1 MRLDVGVW
9 DEVLVARLSSYM
21 NRNGSIFCEMQS
33 LPEADATESF
43 EVQKQSTIMEASFLC
58 ESRCAEPMSEKPS
71 KQKDADSASRFA
83 PLDGYFV
90 LGGLFLIA
98 CMGRYIDTYPEKIS
112 SIATYAGI
120 LSTVLFLF
128 LMLLLAVTSTILIV
142 IHEGESTQQKRK
154 ESGREHRRRLK
165 RKTEAANFAAQ
176 LKKKDFEIRLRSF
189 TNHNVDNVEE
199 NPESQMEFWER
210 EQEYSRT
217 PSRPVELIRY
227 LLQRVSKL
235 VGQG

>member
-1 MRLDVGVW
+1 MKF
-9 DEVLVARLSSYM
+9 LVARLSSYM

-58 ESRCAEPMSEKPS
+58 ESRCPEPMSEKPS

-98 CMGRYIDTYPEKIS
+98 CMGRYIDTYP
-112 SIATYAGI
+112 
-120 LSTVLFLF
+120 

-189 TNHNVDNVEE
+189 TNHNVDDVEE

>member
-1 MRLDVGVW
+1 MKF
-9 DEVLVARLSSYM
+9 LVARLSSYM

-58 ESRCAEPMSEKPS
+58 ESRCPEPMSEKPA

-98 CMGRYIDTYPEKIS
+98 CMGRYIDTYP
-112 SIATYAGI
+112 
-120 LSTVLFLF
+120 

-189 TNHNVDNVEE
+189 TNHNVDDVEE